1 MLGIATSRIKSN
13 RRNCS
18 HGRLVTILYT
28 LDLIYIYI
36 YGFTVD
42 PLYIFDLFGWWFA
55 GSTSNRKCPITIHG
69 EYLLFETGLCCFNR
83 NLRLARYDIFVL
95 EEYFEVNGNPE
106 EIYEKL
112 VSHVQLGMVPVSM
125 RDITWLRDPIKLKGE
140 MEQHANQ
147 NCLISQE
154 EIHDM
159 DVNASWVPLLSKVE
173 AEKYAEYLQKL
184 KMDSIPTHER
194 DVRGV
199 AISQDPQDY
208 CMWGSASTLPS
219 FTTESTKRL
228 MITHVDRWLCAD
240 EKMALTGFPVQKDC
254 LCVWKGFLF
263 FSWEHRGNDIY
274 SWNFVFFGNLNTW
287 VEIP

>member
-1 MLGIATSRIKSN
+1 MK
-13 RRNCS
+13 
-18 HGRLVTILYT
+18 
-28 LDLIYIYI
+28 
-36 YGFTVD
+36 
-42 PLYIFDLFGWWFA
+42 
-55 GSTSNRKCPITIHG
+55 
-69 EYLLFETGLCCFNR
+69 
-83 NLRLARYDIFVL
+83 
-95 EEYFEVNGNPE
+95 GNPE

-125 RDITWLRDPIKLKGE
+125 RDITWLHDPIKLKGE

-147 NCLISQE
+147 NCLLSPE
-154 EIHDM
+154 EIHAM

-184 KMDSIPTHER
+184 KMDSIPSHER

-208 CMWGSASTLPS
+208 CMWGSESTLPS

-240 EKMALTGFPVQKDC
+240 EKMSLTGFPVHKDC
-254 LCVWKGFLF
+254 LCVWKGGLF
-263 FSWEHRGNDIY
+263 FSSQGEPRGNHIVFAQLDI
-274 SWNFVFFGNLNTW
+274 
-287 VEIP
+287 